1 MWGYAAAYTGR
12 GVVPAAPSW
21 WRQHAECCC
30 AMQPLHAGARQ
41 ATLAASF
48 GGTAG
53 AEYAARVAAADD
65 RTTHEQNL
73 AANPGLQH
81 AQIWRRARA
90 GPAPPADDDLARAIG
105 IAQRSLLG
113 AHAGGDA
120 AAAAAAAPPD
130 ADDPGTESD
139 DPNSEAAAARTRSA
153 PHGGVHAPFAFP
165 TAKLL
170 SVARLCGRAGGST
183 AENGGFAARAPMT
196 MLSSA
201 RLVG

>member
-1 MWGYAAAYTGR
+1 
-12 GVVPAAPSW
+12 
-21 WRQHAECCC
+21 
-30 AMQPLHAGARQ
+30 MQPLHAGARQ

-90 GPAPPADDDLARAIG
+90 GPAPPAADGLARAIG

-113 AHAGGDA
+113 ARAGGDA
-120 AAAAAAAPPD
+120 AAAAAAAPADAD
-130 ADDPGTESD
+130 ADDSGTESD
-139 DPNSEAAAARTRSA
+139 DPDSEEDEEDGAPPPLKIVPEDHAAARFCHDKWKRTLPRLVRSA
-153 PHGGVHAPFAFP
+153 PLNV
-165 TAKLL
+165 TILL
-170 SVARLCGRAGGST
+170 L
-183 AENGGFAARAPMT
+183 
-196 MLSSA
+196 
-201 RLVG
+201 